1 MAQQPAQS
9 IIAELEDA
17 VRAGSPTKR
26 VETLR
31 QVTDLFLNDGDRLND
46 EQVQVFDDVLCLL
59 IARVETRA
67 KAELSKRLGPIDYA
81 PFEVIRFLAF
91 DDEIAVSGHVLTHS
105 SRLGTDTLVEVATT
119 KGQDHLLAISAR
131 TNLPEAVTDVIVD
144 RGEGK
149 VIRNLANNATARF
162 SEAGYS
168 GIVAR
173 AEQDE
178 ELVEILGLRPDLP
191 VKFVCELLRRA
202 KDTVRTRLL
211 EMAPPALRERLKAM
225 LKDIVREVPASRSWN
240 FGVAEELVRLMKE
253 LNELDDAAVFKF
265 AEEKKNNEVVVSL
278 AVLNDVP
285 TEMMGRLLEGPRAD
299 LILIPCRSARLNWPT
314 VETILR
320 NRPAPLPID
329 DQSLAQAQH
338 DFRKLSMETAQRTVR
353 FWQLHN
359 RIEKQVPLEPAPQL
373 TAS

>member
-1 MAQQPAQS
+1 MVAQQPAHS

-17 VRAGSPTKR
+17 VRDGSSKKR

-31 QVTDLFLNDGDRLND
+31 RVTDLFLNDGDRLND

-67 KAELSKRLGPIDYA
+67 KAELSRRLGPIDYA
-81 PFEVIRFLAF
+81 PFEVIRHLAL
-91 DDEIAVSGHVLTHS
+91 DDEISVAGHVLTHS
-105 SRLGTDTLVEVATT
+105 SRLGTDTLVEIAST

-131 TNLPEAVTDVIVD
+131 ENLPEAVTDVIVD
-144 RGEGK
+144 RGESK
-149 VIRNLANNATARF
+149 VIRQLANNATARF

-173 AEQDE
+173 AEHDDD
-178 ELVEILGLRPDLP
+178 LVEILGLRPDLP
-191 VKFVCELLRRA
+191 VKFLRDLLRRA
-202 KDTVRTRLL
+202 KDAVRARLL
-211 EMAPPALRERLKAM
+211 AMAPPAIREELKAI
-225 LKDIVREVPASRSWN
+225 LKDIVREVPASPTWS
-240 FGVAEELVRLMKE
+240 FGVAEELVKLMKE
-253 LNELDDAAVFKF
+253 LNELDDAAVYKF
-265 AEEKKNNEVVVSL
+265 AEEKKFNEVVVSL

-285 TEMMGRLLEGPRAD
+285 TDMMARLLEGPRAD

-320 NRPAPLPID
+320 NRPAPIPID
-329 DQSLAQAQH
+329 EQSLAQAQR
-338 DFRKLSMETAQRTVR
+338 DYRKLSMETAQRTVR

-359 RIEKQVPLEPAPQL
+359 RIEKQVPAPE
-373 TAS
+373 AGSAA